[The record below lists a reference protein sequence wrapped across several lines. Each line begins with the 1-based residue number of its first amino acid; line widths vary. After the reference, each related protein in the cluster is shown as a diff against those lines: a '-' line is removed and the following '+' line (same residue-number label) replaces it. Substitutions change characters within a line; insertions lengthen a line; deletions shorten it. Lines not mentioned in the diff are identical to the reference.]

1 MKKIGTTLAKHEMR
15 STKCEMYA
23 EYFSFR
29 ISDFGFRYSRKGYIF
44 LISVLFVSAVAVSVL
59 GSYLLLS
66 IASLEN
72 GVTFQA
78 SNQALE
84 NAQTCAERGLMSLFL
99 DSGYT
104 GNETVSLSNGSCEIL
119 TPGGFGNDNR
129 TLCVEGLSGAH
140 TRRVEIVL
148 ERLLPSIQVYSWAEV
163 ATITSCSY

>member
-1 MKKIGTTLAKHEMR
+1 MSIFSPLQDQKSAK
-15 STKCEMYA
+15 SKV
-23 EYFSFR
+23 R
-29 ISDFGFRYSRKGYIF
+29 ISKTLLRPSTFDLRPFRKGYVF

-66 IASLEN
+66 IAALEN

-78 SNQALE
+78 STQALE

-104 GNETVSLSNGSCEIL
+104 GTQTFTLTDGTCSIL
-119 TPGGFGNDNR
+119 QPGGFGNDNR
-129 TLCVEGLSGAH
+129 TLCLEGVSGAH
-140 TRRVEIVL
+140 TRRIEIVL
-148 ERLLPSIQVYSWAEV
+148 ERLLPSIQVYSWQEV